1 MEDNY
6 ESLKIENQICFPLY
20 ATSKE
25 IIRQY
30 QPFLSELDLTYTQYI
45 TMLVLWE
52 YGDTNMKELGKHL
65 FLNSGTLT
73 PLVKELEDKGYVKR
87 KRNRKDERNL
97 IIALTPQ
104 GLGLKEKAV
113 VIPQEMGRCVKLS
126 PEEAGQLYKILYKV
140 LAQLEEE

>member
-73 PLVKELEDKGYVKR
+73 PLVRKLEDKGYVKR

>member
-73 PLVKELEDKGYVKR
+73 PLVRKLEDKGYVKR

-104 GLGLKEKAV
+104 GLALKEKAV

>member
-73 PLVKELEDKGYVKR
+73 PLVKKLEDKGYVKR

-104 GLGLKEKAV
+104 GLELKEKAV

>member
-73 PLVKELEDKGYVKR
+73 PLVKKLEDKGYVKR

>member
-30 QPFLSELDLTYTQYI
+30 QPFLSALDLTYTQYI

-73 PLVKELEDKGYVKR
+73 PLVKKLEDKGYVRR

-104 GLGLKEKAV
+104 GLALKEKAV
-113 VIPQEMGRCVKLS
+113 VIPHEMGRCVKLS

>member
-73 PLVKELEDKGYVKR
+73 PLVKKLEDKGYLRR

-104 GLGLKEKAV
+104 GLTLKEKAV

>member
-52 YGDTNMKELGKHL
+52 YGDTNMK
-65 FLNSGTLT
+65 
-73 PLVKELEDKGYVKR
+73 
-87 KRNRKDERNL
+87 
-97 IIALTPQ
+97 
-104 GLGLKEKAV
+104 
-113 VIPQEMGRCVKLS
+113 
-126 PEEAGQLYKILYKV
+126 
-140 LAQLEEE
+140 

>member
-73 PLVKELEDKGYVKR
+73 PLVKKLEDKGYVKR

-104 GLGLKEKAV
+104 GLALKEKAV

>member
-73 PLVKELEDKGYVKR
+73 PLVKKLEDKGYVKR

-104 GLGLKEKAV
+104 GLALKEKAV
-113 VIPQEMGRCVKLS
+113 VIPREMGRCVKLS

>member
-73 PLVKELEDKGYVKR
+73 PLVKKLEDKGYVKR

-104 GLGLKEKAV
+104 GLALKEKAV

-126 PEEAGQLYKILYKV
+126 PEEAGQLYKILYKI

>member
-65 FLNSGTLT
+65 FFYFFTLT
-73 PLVKELEDKGYVKR
+73 PLVRKLEDKGYVKR

>member
-73 PLVKELEDKGYVKR
+73 PLVKKLEDKGYLRRKR
-87 KRNRKDERNL
+87 KRKDERNL

>member
-73 PLVKELEDKGYVKR
+73 PLVKKLEDKGYVKR

-97 IIALTPQ
+97 IIVLTPQ
-104 GLGLKEKAV
+104 GLALKEKAV

>member
-30 QPFLSELDLTYTQYI
+30 QPFLSGLDLTYTQYI

-73 PLVKELEDKGYVKR
+73 PLVKKLEDKGYVKR

-104 GLGLKEKAV
+104 GLALKEKAV